1 MANTTTATDPA
12 PGRTSDRPRA
22 VRARVEGSWPARH
35 WTPTLVVLGGL
46 LLVANVLP
54 LYPGFMSFDSVMQL
68 GQALDPSTL
77 ADWHPPVMTALW
89 WLLMELTGGT
99 VGSMLVAQLGLL
111 WAALT
116 LLAVYVFRRSG
127 RRLLSLLPLL
137 LGVLPHVASTSAVI
151 WKDGQLA
158 FALLGAVVLLLF
170 VRRGADRV
178 RLRRTAVA
186 VAVLLLAYAGAV
198 RYNALPAII
207 PLLFLLTWPGTR
219 RPRRYR
225 VALAAAAVVGALVA
239 TPVIDAVRPVQE
251 THPAASVMLDDV
263 LHLYTLDELRAADV
277 SPPLRDYLVTLATTC
292 PPETRDVNYT
302 WRCANTTGTIPAV
315 FLTHADELRG
325 LYLTGIAE
333 HPLDYA
339 AFRLRVFGEFLHT
352 PPEEVF
358 VTWSTIGPNPYGL
371 VFEPNPVSRAL
382 ETYVGVT
389 ARDLGVVFMPWAWLL
404 AALVVLGLG
413 RRRAS
418 GEHAGVVLALAASSV
433 LYVVTYLPMVIGYD
447 YRYVYWPA
455 IAVSVAG
462 VLLLLD
468 RRTAAAGADPG
479 PAIGEPEP
487 SVTGE
492 PPATDATAP
501 LDLRPVAEPVLPRRA
516 PSARS
521 GEGPGPTLAP
531 ARVAPARP
539 SSPGSTS

>member
-1 MANTTTATDPA
+1 MANTTTAATG
-12 PGRTSDRPRA
+12 PGPEQPSRGRRA
-22 VRARVEGSWPARH
+22 LRARVERSWPARH
-35 WTPTLVVLGGL
+35 WTPTLVVLGAALLGL
-46 LLVANVLP
+46 NVLP

-68 GQALDPSTL
+68 GQTLDPSTL

-89 WLLMELTGGT
+89 WLLMALTGGS

-127 RRLLSLLPLL
+127 RRRLSLLPLL
-137 LGVLPHVASTSAVI
+137 LGLLPHVASTSAVI

-170 VRRGADRV
+170 VRRGVDLAW
-178 RLRRTAVA
+178 LRWSAVA

-207 PLLFLLTWPGTR
+207 PLLFLVTWPGAR
-219 RPRRYR
+219 RVHR
-225 VALAAAAVVGALVA
+225 VLLAGAAVVGALVA
-239 TPVIDAVRPVQE
+239 TPAIDAVRPVQE

-263 LHLYTLDELRAADV
+263 LHLHTLDELRAADV

-292 PPETRDVNYT
+292 PPSTRDVNYT
-302 WRCANTTGTIPAV
+302 WRCANTTGSIPSV
-315 FLTHADELRG
+315 FLTHADELQD
-325 LYLTGIAE
+325 LYLSGIAE

-339 AFRLRVFGEFLHT
+339 GFRLRVFGEFLHT
-352 PPEEVF
+352 PPDEVF
-358 VTWSTIGPNPYGL
+358 VSWFTIGDNPYGL
-371 VFEPNPVSRAL
+371 VFGPNPASRAL
-382 ETYVGVT
+382 ESYVGVT
-389 ARDLGVVFMPWAWLL
+389 TRDLGVVFMPWAWLL

-413 RRRAS
+413 RRRRAS
-418 GEHAGVVLALAASSV
+418 AEHAGVVLALAASSV

-455 IAVSVAG
+455 IAVSVAA

-468 RRTAAAGADPG
+468 RRTSGERREPDDGAALGH
-479 PAIGEPEP
+479 
-487 SVTGE
+487 
-492 PPATDATAP
+492 DATASM
-501 LDLRPVAEPVLPRRA
+501 DLRPVGEPASPPRTPA
-516 PSARS
+516 ARS
-521 GEGPGPTLAP
+521 GAPPGPTLAP

>member
-1 MANTTTATDPA
+1 MANTTTAATG
-12 PGRTSDRPRA
+12 PGPEQPSRGGRA
-22 VRARVEGSWPARH
+22 LRARVERSWPARH
-35 WTPTLVVLGGL
+35 WTPTLVVLGAALLGL
-46 LLVANVLP
+46 NVLP

-89 WLLMELTGGT
+89 WLLMALTGGS

-127 RRLLSLLPLL
+127 RRRLSLLPLL
-137 LGVLPHVASTSAVI
+137 LGLLPHVASTSAVI

-170 VRRGADRV
+170 VRRGVDLAW
-178 RLRRTAVA
+178 LRWSAVA

-207 PLLFLLTWPGTR
+207 PLLFLVTWPGAR
-219 RPRRYR
+219 RVHRGL
-225 VALAAAAVVGALVA
+225 LAGAAVVGALVA
-239 TPVIDAVRPVQE
+239 TPAIDAVRPVQE

-263 LHLYTLDELRAADV
+263 LHLHTLDELRAADV

-292 PPETRDVNYT
+292 PPSTRDVNYT
-302 WRCANTTGTIPAV
+302 WRCANTTGSIPSV
-315 FLTHADELRG
+315 FLTHADELQD
-325 LYLTGIAE
+325 LYLSGIAE

-339 AFRLRVFGEFLHT
+339 GFRLRVFGEFLHT
-352 PPEEVF
+352 PPDEVF
-358 VTWSTIGPNPYGL
+358 VSWFTIGDNPYGL
-371 VFEPNPVSRAL
+371 VFEPNPASRAL
-382 ETYVGVT
+382 ESYVGVT
-389 ARDLGVVFMPWAWLL
+389 TRDLGVVFMPWAWLL

-413 RRRAS
+413 RRRRAS
-418 GEHAGVVLALAASSV
+418 AEHAGVVLALAASSV

-455 IAVSVAG
+455 IAVSVAA

-468 RRTAAAGADPG
+468 RRTSGERREPDDGAAPG
-479 PAIGEPEP
+479 H
-487 SVTGE
+487 
-492 PPATDATAP
+492 DATAP
-501 LDLRPVAEPVLPRRA
+501 MDLRPVGEPTSPPRTPA
-516 PSARS
+516 ARS
-521 GEGPGPTLAP
+521 GAPPGPTLAP